1 MANGRQE
8 RGGGRDEGLP
18 IDELKDAFSELLG
31 ALGSSLVSKAGDRL
45 SGVTERLLDSA
56 DGLGDKAEKAGGL
69 GRIAG
74 RVVKGENPAKVMLS
88 EKVKG
93 MKDNVKDKLTG
104 GGGGGGG
111 GGKGGGGSG
120 KATNI
125 VEVLDVAVPLRTA
138 YDQWTQFE
146 EFSGFTKGVRG
157 VSQKDEITSD
167 WNLKV
172 GPSSRSWKATVQE
185 QIPDDRIVWSSE
197 GAKGTTRGAVTF
209 HELAP
214 RLTRIV
220 LVVEYFPSGFF
231 EKTGNLWRAQGRRL
245 RLDLKHFARH
255 VTLHGDEE
263 LEGWRGEIREGEV
276 VRSHEEAM
284 EDEENAREEGREDEA
299 DDSLDDEP
307 YGDEG
312 EEPYD
317 DEEEDEDAEDDDEY
331 ADEEDVDDDERAAY
345 DDEDEDDTDD
355 DERSGDSES
364 DEDGEESEPEE
375 GRPRRRRGRGRGRRG
390 AS

>member
-18 IDELKDAFSELLG
+18 IDELKDAFGELLG

-88 EKVKG
+88 EKAKG
-93 MKDNVKDKLTG
+93 VKDNVKDKLTG

-111 GGKGGGGSG
+111 KGGGGGG

-125 VEVLDVAVPLRTA
+125 VEILDVAVPLRTA

-172 GPSSRSWKATVQE
+172 GPSSRSWKATVEE

-197 GAKGTTRGAVTF
+197 GAKGSTRGAVTF

-220 LVVEYFPSGFF
+220 LVVEYFPAGFF

-284 EDEENAREEGREDEA
+284 EDEENAREDEA
-299 DDSLDDEP
+299 EDSIDDEP
-307 YGDEG
+307 YGDEA
-312 EEPYD
+312 EEPY
-317 DEEEDEDAEDDDEY
+317 EDEDAEDDDEY
-331 ADEEDVDDDERAAY
+331 ADEEDVDDEDDEDAERGAY
-345 DDEDEDDTDD
+345 EDEPDDEPDDEEDEDD
-355 DERSGDSES
+355 DEA
-364 DEDGEESEPEE
+364 EPEE
-375 GRPRRRRGRGRGRRG
+375 DRPRRRRGRGRSRQG

>member
-1 MANGRQE
+1 M
-8 RGGGRDEGLP
+8 
-18 IDELKDAFSELLG
+18 
-31 ALGSSLVSKAGDRL
+31 
-45 SGVTERLLDSA
+45 
-56 DGLGDKAEKAGGL
+56 
-69 GRIAG
+69 
-74 RVVKGENPAKVMLS
+74 
-88 EKVKG
+88 
-93 MKDNVKDKLTG
+93 
-104 GGGGGGG
+104 
-111 GGKGGGGSG
+111 
-120 KATNI
+120 
-125 VEVLDVAVPLRTA
+125 AVPLRTA

-197 GAKGTTRGAVTF
+197 GAKGSTRGAVTF

-220 LVVEYFPSGFF
+220 LVVEYFPAGFF

-284 EDEENAREEGREDEA
+284 EDEENAREEDEEGREDEA

-307 YGDEG
+307 YGDEA
-312 EEPYD
+312 EEPD
-317 DEEEDEDAEDDDEY
+317 EDEDAEDDDEY
-331 ADEEDVDDDERAAY
+331 ADEEDLDDEDADEDEAAY
-345 DDEDEDDTDD
+345 EDEDDAE
-355 DERSGDSES
+355 DEEP
-364 DEDGEESEPEE
+364 EPEE
-375 GRPRRRRGRGRGRRG
+375 EDRPRRRRGRGRSKQG

>member
-8 RGGGRDEGLP
+8 RDGGRDEGLP
-18 IDELKDAFSELLG
+18 IDELKDAFGQLLG

-56 DGLGDKAEKAGGL
+56 DGLGLGDKAEKAGGL

-74 RVVKGENPAKVMLS
+74 RVVKGENSAKVMLS

-93 MKDNVKDKLTG
+93 VKDNVKDKLTG

-111 GGKGGGGSG
+111 GKGGGGGG

-125 VEVLDVAVPLRTA
+125 VEILDVAVPLRTA

-157 VSQKDEITSD
+157 VSQKDEISSD

-185 QIPDDRIVWSSE
+185 QIPDDRIVWTSE
-197 GAKGTTRGAVTF
+197 GAKGSTRGAVTF

-220 LVVEYFPSGFF
+220 LVVEYFPAGFF

-284 EDEENAREEGREDEA
+284 EDEENEREEAEEGREEEA

-307 YGDEG
+307 YGDEA
-312 EEPYD
+312 EEPD
-317 DEEEDEDAEDDDEY
+317 EDEDAEDDDEY
-331 ADEEDVDDDERAAY
+331 ADEEDL
-345 DDEDEDDTDD
+345 DDEDDEDD
-355 DERSGDSES
+355 EAAYE
-364 DEDGEESEPEE
+364 DEDVDEEPEPEE
-375 GRPRRRRGRGRGRRG
+375 EEPPRQRRGRGRGRSKQG